1 MIALLSCTSGI
12 NQAIVSQAGDGRH
25 GTARGNSILQ
35 SAPGT
40 PRLAHRPCLLP
51 FCPTSCAG
59 APQQA
64 WGKMLGGLV
73 DYAASSDEEEQQ
85 AEEQQPAAAAR
96 RGPDPRAPPSQAAA
110 QPDALAAAQPAAPRL
125 PSAAELLGGAAPA
138 GDSPMQPPPLAG
150 KRGTPD
156 SGRTL
161 LNPFAPAPK
170 APRSG
175 KGAAGSAAPARAR
188 APPGVLLPPQ
198 LRGRANVATEDL
210 SSLFTKE
217 SHRRQQ
223 QAKQAKELGCKD

>member
-1 MIALLSCTSGI
+1 
-12 NQAIVSQAGDGRH
+12 
-25 GTARGNSILQ
+25 
-35 SAPGT
+35 
-40 PRLAHRPCLLP
+40 
-51 FCPTSCAG
+51 
-59 APQQA
+59 
-64 WGKMLGGLV
+64 MLGGLV

-85 AEEQQPAAAAR
+85 VGEQQPAAAAR
-96 RGPDPRAPPSQAAA
+96 RGPNPGTPPSQAAA

-138 GDSPMQPPPLAG
+138 GDAPMQPTPLAG

-175 KGAAGSAAPARAR
+175 GAAAGS

-223 QAKQAKELGCKD
+223 QAKQAKELGGKD